1 MTHPLIPPIL
11 ALATPIAQ
19 TLGLE
24 VLGAGF
30 QTNQTPPVLRV
41 DIRNP
46 QGDTGLDD
54 CEAMSRALEASLD
67 AANLITEAYV
77 LEISSPGLSETLSSD
92 RDFMAFR
99 GFPIQVTVDPAHAGR
114 HQWQGRLIRRDDTAV
129 YLNQRGRTL
138 AIPRDRIR
146 QVQLIQTDED

>member
-1 MTHPLIPPIL
+1 MTHPLIPQIL
-11 ALATPIAQ
+11 TLAAPIAQ
-19 TLGLE
+19 RLGLE
-24 VLGAGF
+24 VVGAVF

-41 DIRNP
+41 DVRNV

-67 AANLITEAYV
+67 AENVIAEPYV
-77 LEISSPGLSETLSSD
+77 LEISSPGLSDILSSD
-92 RDFMAFR
+92 RDFTSFR
-99 GFPIQVTVDPAHAGR
+99 GFPIQIVVDPAHEGR
-114 HQWQGRLIRRDDTAV
+114 SHWQGRLIRRDETAV

-146 QVQLIQTDED
+146 LVQLIEAEGD